1 MPKRLFDWRK
11 RHRGHKV
18 AQSEAAPLQNAAVRT
33 GLTKNLPMEI
43 ALESVVSF
51 FNIQR
56 VLHEHVVRAYQPE
69 D

>member
-1 MPKRLFDWRK
+1 
-11 RHRGHKV
+11 
-18 AQSEAAPLQNAAVRT
+18 
-33 GLTKNLPMEI
+33 MEI

-56 VLHEHVVRAYQPE
+56 VLHERVVRAYQPE